1 MKKFLVILILVLGLQ
16 TSSQADDIRN
26 FQIEGMAV
34 GDHLLDYITEEELND
49 KPKYI
54 YDNKK
59 YIAIIIS
66 KSSFEIYDE
75 VQIVYESKDKII
87 HNIEAFIN
95 YEHNIKDCY
104 KKKDEIALQL
114 TEYFKNQTE
123 KIWEQN
129 DRNYQGD
136 KYNQSKFSAVNFD
149 FYGGGGV
156 RVLCYDMGEKI
167 SKEEGWLDAL
177 AVSINSIEFDKYLS
191 TF

>member
-34 GDHLLDYITEEELND
+34 GDPLLDYITEEEFND

>member
-1 MKKFLVILILVLGLQ
+1 
-16 TSSQADDIRN
+16 
-26 FQIEGMAV
+26 
-34 GDHLLDYITEEELND
+34 LLDYITEEELND

-59 YIAIIIS
+59 YITIIIS
-66 KSSFEIYDE
+66 KPSFEIYDE

-136 KYNQSKFSAVNFD
+136 KYNQSRFSAVNFD

>member
-75 VQIVYESKDKII
+75 VQIVYKSKDKII
-87 HNIEAFIN
+87 HNLEAFIN
-95 YEHNIKDCY
+95 YENNIKDCY
-104 KKKDEIALQL
+104 KKKDEIVLEL
-114 TEYFKNQTE
+114 TEYFKNQAE

-129 DRNYQGD
+129 DKNYQGD
-136 KYNQSKFSAVNFD
+136 KYGQSKFSAVNFD

-156 RVLCYDMGEKI
+156 RVLCYDMGKKI
-167 SKEEGWLDAL
+167 SYEEGWPDAL
-177 AVSINSIEFDKYLS
+177 AVSINSVEFDKYIS

>member
-1 MKKFLVILILVLGLQ
+1 MKKLLEILFFILFLTTPSL
-16 TSSQADDIRN
+16 SDDIRD
-26 FQIEGMAV
+26 FQIEGMSI
-34 GDHLLDYITEEELND
+34 GDSLLDYITEEELND

-59 YIAIIIS
+59 YITIIIS

-95 YEHNIKDCY
+95 YENNIKDCY
-104 KKKDEIALQL
+104 KKKDEIALEL

-129 DRNYQGD
+129 DRSF
-136 KYNQSKFSAVNFD
+136 K
-149 FYGGGGV
+149 
-156 RVLCYDMGEKI
+156 
-167 SKEEGWLDAL
+167 
-177 AVSINSIEFDKYLS
+177 
-191 TF
+191 